1 MSIEFSF
8 RYNSSSLRFDLTPWQ
23 FQNVMFRPM
32 KLSNRYLPWMTVTYN
47 GLSGGFRLL
56 GDSLNGGLR
65 WRDGFRSGWFCGDFG
80 ARVHLGARKSKGPR
94 GAGALREPMDSNSS
108 FPVIL
113 TPSIVFATVETLWHM
128 LDFRLS
134 MSCLGLG

>member
-8 RYNSSSLRFDLTPWQ
+8 RYNSSSLRFDLIPWQ

-32 KLSNRYLPWMTVTYN
+32 KLSNRYLSWMTVAYN

-65 WRDGFRSGWFCGDFG
+65 WRGGFRGGWF
-80 ARVHLGARKSKGPR
+80 
-94 GAGALREPMDSNSS
+94 
-108 FPVIL
+108 
-113 TPSIVFATVETLWHM
+113 
-128 LDFRLS
+128 
-134 MSCLGLG
+134 